1 MNLDLLNLI
10 ITFATEEG
18 QTFIWE
24 NVGYQAINLTILLLI
39 LVYYLKQPV
48 KDFLIERRG
57 LIRNEI
63 DKAQKA
69 IAEARKSHE
78 EYDEKLKHIDHD
90 IRNLRET
97 IRKQGEIERD
107 EILKLAEIAS
117 EKITEEA
124 KETIQLET
132 AKAKREI
139 QKDAVSSALE
149 LAKSI
154 IKENLSESDKNN
166 IIEDFIKEV
175 DDDKWHQSQH

>member
-1 MNLDLLNLI
+1 MKI
-10 ITFATEEG
+10 
-18 QTFIWE
+18 
-24 NVGYQAINLTILLLI
+24 Y
-39 LVYYLKQPV
+39 K
-48 KDFLIERRG
+48 
-57 LIRNEI
+57 
-63 DKAQKA
+63 
-69 IAEARKSHE
+69 
-78 EYDEKLKHIDHD
+78 
-90 IRNLRET
+90 
-97 IRKQGEIERD
+97 D

-139 QKDAVSSALE
+139 QEDVVSSALE